1 MNRAIGLALLVAG
14 IVVLIF
20 GIQASQSFT
29 SNVSQT
35 FTGAP
40 TNRSI
45 WMIVSGLAAAIVGIV
60 LTFRGGRGT
69 PCPDPADWSSFPI

>member
-1 MNRAIGLALLVAG
+1 MNKAIGLALLVAG

-60 LTFRGGRGT
+60 LTFRGGSGT
-69 PCPDPADWSSFPI
+69 RT

>member
-29 SNVSQT
+29 SNLSQT

-45 WMIVSGLAAAIVGIV
+45 WMIVVGLVAAIVGIV

-69 PCPDPADWSSFPI
+69 RI

>member
-29 SNVSQT
+29 SSVSQT

-45 WMIVSGLAAAIVGIV
+45 WMIVGGLVAAIVGIV
-60 LTFRGGRGT
+60 LTFRGGSDTRV
-69 PCPDPADWSSFPI
+69 

>member
-29 SNVSQT
+29 SNVTQT

-60 LTFRGGRGT
+60 LTFRGGSGT
-69 PCPDPADWSSFPI
+69 RT

>member
-45 WMIVSGLAAAIVGIV
+45 WMIVGGLAAAIVGIV
-60 LTFRGGRGT
+60 LTFRGGTGT
-69 PCPDPADWSSFPI
+69 RT

>member
-29 SNVSQT
+29 SNLSQT

-45 WMIVSGLAAAIVGIV
+45 WMIVVGLVAAIVGIV

-69 PCPDPADWSSFPI
+69 RV

>member
-40 TNRSI
+40 TDRSI
-45 WMIVSGLAAAIVGIV
+45 WMIVGGLVAAIVGIV
-60 LTFRGGRGT
+60 LTFRGGSGT
-69 PCPDPADWSSFPI
+69 RA

>member
-1 MNRAIGLALLVAG
+1 MNRALGLALLVAG

-45 WMIVSGLAAAIVGIV
+45 WMIVAGLAAAIVGIV
-60 LTFRGGRGT
+60 LTFRGGTGT
-69 PCPDPADWSSFPI
+69 RT